1 MPPSPFVSRRAV
13 LGAATLPML
22 GLSVVG
28 LPPAGLATPARADTL
43 ADAMAPRTLGD
54 PKAPVHVQEW
64 FSLTCTHCAR
74 FDQTVLPAI
83 KTKLIDTGRVFYTF
97 RDFPLDAVALMAAQ
111 VARSLPADRYAPFV
125 DALFASQDRWAFA
138 QGVDTPA
145 VLKQM
150 AALAGMNGDAF
161 VAALG
166 NDKLKAAIMADR
178 QYAVDH
184 YKIDST
190 PTFIFGDRKYSGE
203 MSYDDF
209 AGHVKQA
216 AAG

>member
-1 MPPSPFVSRRAV
+1 MPPLSPPSRRAV
-13 LGAATLPML
+13 LGAALLPL
-22 GLSVVG
+22 ASSL
-28 LPPAGLATPARADTL
+28 AGGTARADAPSEAT
-43 ADAMAPRTLGD
+43 APRTLGD

-74 FDQTVLPAI
+74 FDQTVLPEI
-83 KTKLIDTGRVFYTF
+83 KTKLIDTGKVFYTF
-97 RDFPLDAVALMAAQ
+97 RDFPLDAVALLAAQ
-111 VARSLPADRYAPFV
+111 VARSLPPQRYPAFV

-150 AALAGMNGDAF
+150 AALAGMDGDQF
-161 VAALG
+161 VAAVG
-166 NDKLKAAIMADR
+166 DDKLKAAIMAQR

-184 YKIDST
+184 YKVDST
-190 PTFIFGDRKYSGE
+190 PTFIFGERKVAGE
-203 MSYDDF
+203 MSFDDF
-209 AGHVKQA
+209 AGHVRQE

>member
-1 MPPSPFVSRRAV
+1 MPLPFLLTRRAL
-13 LGAATLPML
+13 LGAAIVLPVL
-22 GLSVVG
+22 GTRAMADSLS
-28 LPPAGLATPARADTL
+28 
-43 ADAMAPRTLGD
+43 DALAPRTLGD

-74 FDQTVLPAI
+74 FDQTVLPEV

-97 RDFPLDAVALMAAQ
+97 KDFPLDAVALMASQ
-111 VARSLPADRYAPFV
+111 VARSLPPDRYAPFV

-150 AALAGMNGDAF
+150 AALAGMSGDAF
-161 VAALG
+161 VAALE
-166 NDKLKAAIMADR
+166 NEKLKAAIMAER
-178 QYAVDH
+178 QRGVDQ

-190 PTFIFGDRKYSGE
+190 PTFIFGAKKVAGE
-203 MSYDDF
+203 MTYDDF
-209 AGHVKQA
+209 AKYVNQA
-216 AAG
+216 ASG